1 MDLDDLIEASPRGVA
16 RFLEHAIELGYK
28 PIVIEKGAESNCGW
42 TIAYGVGQLTYMLV
56 YDVAAGTRRYPAKNA
71 VRQETGLKGRFD
83 LLKLRNQGL
92 ENVASEMKAGCIS
105 PFFSEDFDAEKLYIA
120 IDLAGVIENK
130 PVKFPANSRYFAM
143 TLFEVF
149 QTLRSLYGKDGV
161 NIKYL
166 FKD

>member
-1 MDLDDLIEASPRGVA
+1 MNLDDLIGASPRGVA
-16 RFLEHAIELGYK
+16 RFLEHAVELGYK

-105 PFFSEDFDAEKLYIA
+105 PFFSEDFDTEKLCVT
-120 IDLAGVIENK
+120 IDTEG
-130 PVKFPANSRYFAM
+130 
-143 TLFEVF
+143 
-149 QTLRSLYGKDGV
+149 
-161 NIKYL
+161 IK
-166 FKD
+166 

>member
-1 MDLDDLIEASPRGVA
+1 MNLDDLIGASPRGVA
-16 RFLEHAIELGYK
+16 RFLEHAVELGYK

-56 YDVAAGTRRYPAKNA
+56 YDVEAGTRRYPTKNA

-83 LLKLRNQGL
+83 LLKLREQGL
-92 ENVASEMKAGCIS
+92 ANMFPEMRAGDITPFLSESFDTENLHVT
-105 PFFSEDFDAEKLYIA
+105 